1 MVLTCISS
9 SRIWSIRFN
18 HFHDQLV
25 LTSSS
30 DSRVILTN
38 TSSISSEPFG
48 QLAEEDE
55 NEDQDESKDR

>member
-1 MVLTCISS
+1 MGKLSV

-18 HFHDQLV
+18 HFHDQLM

-55 NEDQDESKDR
+55 NEDQDESRER